1 MYESDLLGLGN
12 HGAATVT
19 DEEKLRSRFSITSR
33 HRKRGSQ
40 WRPFCGG
47 NMSEDCSND
56 ELQLISSAKAGNEQ
70 AFAALFNL
78 HKRRVYSLCLHMSKD
93 VAEAEDLTQ
102 DAFIRVYRKLS
113 TFRGES
119 RFSTWL
125 YRIAVN
131 TVLASFRKSKSEML
145 RVDRDIQV
153 DSSFHRQGVGRGDS
167 QLLGALDRITLL
179 RAIEELPPGCRTVFM
194 LHDVEGYEHH
204 EVAAMLE
211 CSIGNSKA
219 QLHNARLKIRKRLL
233 VQRNYETNRS
243 VAKGTND
250 QGSIRKRNVAEG
262 NFVDTQ
268 NCPAFQGAKAF

>member
-1 MYESDLLGLGN
+1 
-12 HGAATVT
+12 VT
-19 DEEKLRSRFSITSR
+19 DEEKAQIQFSMSSR
-33 HRKRGSQ
+33 HIRNVDRSGDHL
-40 WRPFCGG
+40 GG

-56 ELQLISSAKAGNEQ
+56 ELQLVSSAKEGNEQ

-102 DAFIRVYRKLS
+102 DAFIRVFRKLS

-131 TVLASFRKSKSEML
+131 TVLANFRKSKFEML
-145 RVDRDIQV
+145 SVDRDIQV
-153 DSSFHRQGVGRGDS
+153 DSSFQRQGFGRGDS
-167 QLLGALDRITLL
+167 QLLGAIDRITLL
-179 RAIEELPPGCRTVFM
+179 RAIEELPPGCRMVFI

-204 EVAAMLE
+204 EVAEMLE

-219 QLHNARLKIRKRLL
+219 QLYNARLKMRKRLL
-233 VQRNYETNRS
+233 VQGNCETKRSAAKETN
-243 VAKGTND
+243 ND
-250 QGSIRKRNVAEG
+250 QGRIRKRNVAG
-262 NFVDTQ
+262 GDFVDAR
-268 NCPAFQGAKAF
+268 NGPGFQGAKAF